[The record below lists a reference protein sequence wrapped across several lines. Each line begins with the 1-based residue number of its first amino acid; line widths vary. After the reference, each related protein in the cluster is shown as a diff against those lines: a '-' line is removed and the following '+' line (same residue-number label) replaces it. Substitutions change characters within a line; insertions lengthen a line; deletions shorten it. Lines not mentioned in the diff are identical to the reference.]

1 MHGRVGDSPI
11 IGAGLFLDNEVGAA
25 ASTGLGEAVIR
36 TAGSAMVV
44 ECMRNGMTPLEACKE
59 VVERITN
66 LHRNRPEWEYLQVG
80 FIALSKS
87 GDYAGYSLKKGFN
100 YALTDKENDSIL
112 FDADYKV

>member
-1 MHGRVGDSPI
+1 M
-11 IGAGLFLDNEVGAA
+11 LFR
-25 ASTGLGEAVIR
+25 S
-36 TAGSAMVV
+36 MVV
-44 ECMRNGMTPLEACKE
+44 ECMRNGMTPLDACKE

-100 YALTDKENDSIL
+100 YALTDKENDSVLI
-112 FDADYKV
+112 DADYKV